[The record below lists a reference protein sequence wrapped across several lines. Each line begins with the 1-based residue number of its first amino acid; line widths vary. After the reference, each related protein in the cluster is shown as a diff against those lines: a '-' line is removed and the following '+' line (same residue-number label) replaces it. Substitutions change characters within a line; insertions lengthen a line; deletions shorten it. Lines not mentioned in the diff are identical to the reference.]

1 MTHLLT
7 CTLILECVLQICFY
21 WFGNKINWETLF
33 TIPVYRKLPLT
44 TAILF
49 LSSTRWVIFYLVTF
63 FPIVVVVQSL
73 SPVWLFATPQTAV
86 HQASLSLTI
95 SWSLPKF
102 MSIEL
107 VMSSN
112 HFILCCPLL
121 LLHSIFPSI
130 RVLSMSWLFSS
141 GGQSIGVS
149 GSASVLPMN
158 IQDWFPLGLTSV
170 ISLLSKWVSGVFSS
184 PTFQKHQ
191 FSGPMPSL
199 WSNSHIHI
207 WLMKIP

>member
-1 MTHLLT
+1 M
-7 CTLILECVLQICFY
+7 
-21 WFGNKINWETLF
+21 
-33 TIPVYRKLPLT
+33 
-44 TAILF
+44 
-49 LSSTRWVIFYLVTF
+49 RWVIFYLVTF

-73 SPVWLFATPQTAV
+73 SPVWLFATSQTAV

-112 HFILCCPLL
+112 HFSRWCPLL

-130 RVLSMSWLFSS
+130 RVFSMSWLFSS
-141 GGQSIGVS
+141 GGQSIGFS

-158 IQDWFPLGLTSV
+158 IQDWFPLGLTSL
-170 ISLLSKWVSGVFSS
+170 ISLLSKWVSGVLSS

-191 FSGPMPSL
+191 FSGAMPSL

-207 WLMKIP
+207 WLTKIP